1 MMDRYTIEEKIEII
15 NIINEIQK
23 VIRKYKKGK
32 NLLS

>member
-15 NIINEIQK
+15 NIINEMQK